1 MARSGR
7 NGDFVKYEMVG
18 HSAAMW
24 AGRVYVL
31 LLRESETLYGA
42 AFSAFPHVVVNRVE
56 AFLEVLARI
65 QKLVVLL
72 LSETVHLRAT
82 CVASHGFPA
91 VMAFEPKGQKGECQ
105 CRSAGGDGAYP
116 IYRHVLGP
124 CLRLVEIAF
133 LTPSE
138 KVGAEQEQGEDE
150 SDAADYPQ
158 ELHYHVAV
166 QCFHSRRISSLT
178 ALQLFGVCRK
188 APGPCRRSR
197 N

>member
-1 MARSGR
+1 
-7 NGDFVKYEMVG
+7 
-18 HSAAMW
+18 
-24 AGRVYVL
+24 
-31 LLRESETLYGA
+31 
-42 AFSAFPHVVVNRVE
+42 
-56 AFLEVLARI
+56 
-65 QKLVVLL
+65 
-72 LSETVHLRAT
+72 
-82 CVASHGFPA
+82 
-91 VMAFEPKGQKGECQ
+91 MAFEPKGQKGECQ

-158 ELHYHVAV
+158 ELHYHVTV

-178 ALQLFGVCRK
+178 ALQLFGVCRVGK
-188 APGPCRRSR
+188 HPDHVGGRGIDRRVEISGLHVGHHVFLYYAR
-197 N
+197 GHGVGHRTFYAVSGLDAGFSGTG